1 MITSVHFRIS
11 TIGCVLSLAAA
22 PLLAPPSAATG
33 PMVTPKVINGQSG
46 HPWSG
51 ASVYFEAGE
60 GDEVS
65 ACTGGLWKPQIIVT
79 AAHCVMDTRESP
91 VTDQAFV
98 TVWPP
103 GANTDSVGP
112 ADVQV
117 TSILVDWS
125 EDDGLETSDIAFLT
139 LSAPIGS
146 TPISRLASK
155 QEVADVI
162 RSEGML
168 TYIGYGL
175 TVPRNDPSGASSSV
189 PLWLTEPMD
198 DEFDDVDIEVG
209 QFTTLGDGISS
220 TCAGDSGGPY
230 LYEVSGEIL
239 LVGPLSGGSGRPCE
253 DEDDIQQNR
262 GTTTAAHLSLA
273 NQALAT
279 VGLPP
284 ETSPAPRLELSR
296 AQRYFGTKVSKATI
310 TDQGLFSATIRT
322 PLKKGSPIWVDVY
335 SCDTSDCDDWTS
347 TFEKKYRVKKGG
359 RVTFTAPA
367 TAGQYVSVWDKEDDL
382 LVQWQVL
389 EQ

>member
-1 MITSVHFRIS
+1 MISSVHFRIS
-11 TIGCVLSLAAA
+11 TIGCVMSLAAA
-22 PLLAPPSAATG
+22 SLLAPPSAATG
-33 PMVTPKVINGQSG
+33 PVVTPKVINGQSG

-60 GDEVS
+60 GDETFS
-65 ACTGGLWKPQIIVT
+65 CTGGLWKPQIIVT
-79 AAHCVMDTRESP
+79 AAHCVMDTRQSP
-91 VTDQAFV
+91 TIDPALV

-103 GANTDSVGP
+103 GANIDSVGP

-125 EDDGLETSDIAFLT
+125 EDDGLQTSDIAFLT

-189 PLWLTEPMD
+189 PLWLTQPMD
-198 DEFDDVDIEVG
+198 DAFEAINIKTG
-209 QFTTLGDGISS
+209 NFTTLGDGISS

-239 LVGPLSGGSGRPCE
+239 LVGPLSRGSGRPCE
-253 DEDDIQQNR
+253 DEDVIQQNS

-296 AQRYFGTKVSKATI
+296 ADRYLGTKVSKATI
-310 TDQGLFSATIRT
+310 TDQGLVSATIRT
-322 PLKKGSPIWVDVY
+322 RLKKGSPIWVDVY
-335 SCDTSDCDDWTS
+335 SCDTSDCDASTS
-347 TFEKKYRVKKGG
+347 TFRKKYRVKKRG
-359 RVTFTAPA
+359 RLTFTAPA
-367 TAGQYVSVWDKEDDL
+367 TAGQYVSVWNKEADL
-382 LVQWQVL
+382 LVVWQVL

>member
-1 MITSVHFRIS
+1 MITSMHLRIS
-11 TIGCVLSLAAA
+11 TIGCAMSLAAA
-22 PLLAPPSAATG
+22 PLLAPQSAATG
-33 PMVTPKVINGQSG
+33 PVVTPKVINGQSG

-98 TVWPP
+98 TMWPP

-146 TPISRLASK
+146 TPISRLASE
-155 QEVADVI
+155 QEVADHI
-162 RSEGML
+162 LSEGML

-175 TVPRNDPSGASSSV
+175 TVPRNDPSGASSSI
-189 PLWLTEPMD
+189 PLWLTEPLD
-198 DEFDDVDIEVG
+198 NEYGDIDIEDG
-209 QFTTLGDGISS
+209 TFSTLGDGISS

-239 LVGPLSGGSGRPCE
+239 LVGPLSGGTGTPCE
-253 DEDDIQQNR
+253 DEGDTQTNT
-262 GTTTAAHLSLA
+262 GTTTAAFLDLA
-273 NQALAT
+273 NEALAT
-279 VGLPP
+279 VGAPP
-284 ETSPAPRLELSR
+284 ETPPVPRLKLSK
-296 AQRYFGTKVSKATI
+296 ADRYSGTKVSKADI
-310 TDQGLFSATIRT
+310 TDQGLVTATIRT
-322 PLKKGSPIWVDVY
+322 RLKRGSPIWVEVY
-335 SCDTSDCDDWTS
+335 TCDTSDCDDYTN
-347 TFEKKYRVKKGG
+347 THKKKYRVKKRGLA
-359 RVTFTAPA
+359 TFTAPA
-367 TAGQYVSVWDKEDDL
+367 ILGQYVSVWDKEDDL
-382 LVQWQVL
+382 LVEWQVL